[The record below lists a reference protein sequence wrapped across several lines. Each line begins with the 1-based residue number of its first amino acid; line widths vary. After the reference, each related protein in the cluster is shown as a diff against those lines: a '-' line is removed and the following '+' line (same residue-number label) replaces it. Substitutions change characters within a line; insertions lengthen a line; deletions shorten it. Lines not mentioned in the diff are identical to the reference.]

1 MDASSSSAV
10 ASVVVMGVS
19 GSGKTTVGRALAE
32 ALGRPFLDA
41 DDFHSPASREKMH
54 AGHALDDA
62 DRAPW
67 LLALSAELRARRAR
81 GEPVVLAC
89 SALRRSYR
97 DALRA
102 GLPPGEP
109 RFVFLAVEA
118 GTVQARVGQR
128 AGHFFPTSLVA
139 NQMHTL
145 EPPTDAATAHE
156 DRSDDALFVPAGGP
170 LADTL
175 AMALA
180 ALQRAEETAASRRP
194 A

>member
-1 MDASSSSAV
+1 
-10 ASVVVMGVS
+10 MGVS
-19 GSGKTTVGRALAE
+19 GSGKTTLGRAMAE

-41 DDFHSPASREKMH
+41 DDFHSPANREKMR

-67 LLALSAELRARRAR
+67 LLALNTELRARRTR
-81 GEPVVLAC
+81 GEAVVLAC

-97 DALRA
+97 DTLRA
-102 GLPPGEP
+102 ELPPGEP

-118 GTVQARVGQR
+118 STVQARVGQR

-139 NQMHTL
+139 DQMHTL
-145 EPPTDAATAHE
+145 EPPTDAAATHA
-156 DRSDDALFVPAGGP
+156 DRSDDALLVPAGGS
-170 LADTL
+170 LAETV
-175 AMALA
+175 AAALA
-180 ALQRAEETAASRRP
+180 ILRRAEASAAAQHS